1 MNEESVCNTCPYWA
15 RGDEDANGTC
25 RRVPT
30 TMAVIPAAAPN
41 IPVQLPNTH
50 KRVALQAVPLVVV
63 TAADWWCAGH
73 PGQAIVAEED
83 NEPTFTLRG
92 QDLLAPAIVEAWARA
107 AEGEGVS
114 AEKVA
119 GAREIAEAM
128 MKWRPKKVPD

>member
-25 RRVPT
+25 RRVPP
-30 TMAVIPAAAPN
+30 TMA
-41 IPVQLPNTH
+41 
-50 KRVALQAVPLVVV
+50 VV
-63 TAADWWCAGH
+63 TAADWWCAEH
-73 PGQAIVAEED
+73 PGRGIDFAADILHQAIVAEED
-83 NEPTFTLRG
+83 SNILDQAISPKEPTFTLRG